1 MQCIYKREANVY
13 EGASESKIEEIV
25 WGSGRGM
32 RVKTRARKEGRKKK
46 IMRRRTEEDGRESSS
61 FETQNKTEDEG

>member
-1 MQCIYKREANVY
+1 VEKCSVYKREANVY

-32 RVKTRARKEGRKKK
+32 RVKTRAKERRKK
-46 IMRRRTEEDGRESSS
+46 EENDE
-61 FETQNKTEDEG
+61 KTD